1 MPPIRDL
8 LWGIVYPALAA
19 GCTWAFLGGAWFRKD
34 ARFVSSLAV
43 AAAFVIAY
51 IGLLDGPPLE
61 PVGAREWLFW
71 IAAGGALVS
80 PLEALQRRGVFLL
93 RLLFLG
99 VLLRLVL
106 ERQYV
111 NHWSGEGADSP
122 FPDLALCI
130 ALGIG
135 GWTAVER
142 LAKRSPGAGAPL
154 GLWAMSAAV
163 AVCSLWS
170 SSGLYAQL
178 AGAVA
183 AAMGAAVVLA
193 WIRPGPWFAGGG
205 AGLAFALLFAIGS
218 AAHYY
223 AQLDTADALLLASAP
238 FAALLADLPPLRKQ
252 AGARGTALR
261 LALVLIP
268 LAIAAQRCYADYS
281 AQDETPYGSPGD
293 YGY

>member
-19 GCTWAFLGGAWFRKD
+19 GCTWAFLGGAWFKKD
-34 ARFVSSLAV
+34 ARYVSSLAV

-51 IGLLDGPPLE
+51 IGLLSGPPLE

-71 IAAGGALVS
+71 IAAGGALIS
-80 PLEALQRRGVFLL
+80 PLESLQRRTTFLV
-93 RLLFLG
+93 RLAFFG
-99 VLLRLVL
+99 VLLWLML
-106 ERQYV
+106 ERQYA
-111 NHWSGEGADSP
+111 NHWSGDGGESP

-130 ALGIG
+130 ALGLG
-135 GWTAVER
+135 GWTSVER
-142 LAKRSPGAGAPL
+142 IAKRSPGAGAPL
-154 GLWAMSAAV
+154 SLWAMAAAL

-193 WIRPGPWFAGGG
+193 WIKPGAWFAGGG
-205 AGLAFALLFAIGS
+205 AGLAFALLFAIGL

-223 AQLDTADALLLASAP
+223 AQLDTQEALLLASAP
-238 FAALLADLPPLRKQ
+238 FTALLEDLPPLRKQ
-252 AGARGTALR
+252 TGARGTALR

-268 LAIAAQRCYADYS
+268 LAFAAQRCYADYS
-281 AQDETPYGSPGD
+281 AQDETPSGSPGG